1 MSDIKWIKVAVDMF
15 EDSKIEFIRSLPEG
29 DAIIVTWIQM
39 LSIAGQSNMGG
50 YLMVAEGIPY
60 TEQLLS
66 NKLRRQP
73 VLLQFALET
82 LTKLKMID
90 IEDGPYHISKWEKH
104 QNVEGM
110 EKVRLQTKE
119 RVIKHRMKERNKL
132 ETLQSNATVT
142 LHVTHGNAT
151 ELELDL
157 ELEKESTTGD
167 FESLEKTHLRIFGG
181 NIMAPM
187 WMNYYHNIRSKGYT
201 DPFIRELILEA
212 SETSKSGVSQ
222 RFVDAIFERWSA
234 EGIYSR
240 QDAKRRKEE
249 TVSGKS
255 TIGRTGQ
262 AARYVDPAIESR
274 REEIARNKWIE
285 EGNDPSGFK
294 YQPASGD

>member
-82 LTKLKMID
+82 LTRLKMINV
-90 IEDGPYHISKWEKH
+90 EDGPYHISKWEKH

-110 EKVRLQTKE
+110 ERVRLQTSE
-119 RVIKHRMKERNKL
+119 RVKKHRTKEKEKL
-132 ETLQSNATVT
+132 ETLPSNATVT
-142 LHVTHGNAT
+142 LQVTQCNAT

-157 ELEKESTTGD
+157 ELDKEKQNTTTEFSPFIVLEKEYCKLHRKLD
-167 FESLEKTHLRIFGG
+167 IHLKPKE
-181 NIMAPM
+181 IMAMEQLISGGVPLEFIVTNM
-187 WMNYYHNIRSKGYT
+187 KQMYQKKTEAGEKVTSFSYYSDAINDSWNNRNVMHFQTKKKDRFN
-201 DPFIRELILEA
+201 DILEQWG
-212 SETSKSGVSQ
+212 EKKKN
-222 RFVDAIFERWSA
+222 E
-234 EGIYSR
+234 
-240 QDAKRRKEE
+240 
-249 TVSGKS
+249 S
-255 TIGRTGQ
+255 T
-262 AARYVDPAIESR
+262 
-274 REEIARNKWIE
+274 RN
-285 EGNDPSGFK
+285 D
-294 YQPASGD
+294 